1 MLKTPG
7 NGDRQSIQ
15 ARPMEGEGMT
25 VTKRLLLHWV
35 PRFLLPALLNAPVW
49 AVGLGELTVQSY
61 LNEPLRGEVTLI
73 DVESIKIRDL
83 RVELASEDEFQRVG
97 AERVFWL
104 TQLRFEVRDQ
114 GTEKRILL
122 TTDAPLREPYL
133 DFVMALRWP
142 QGRLLRDYTALID
155 LPPTTTLNGDS
166 GTRSPLDHASQVSD
180 EAPEPKAIA
189 RRSLEAMPQTAPPI
203 ADTAGASTPTAG
215 SFYVVVQNDTLW
227 RIASSV
233 APDRP
238 LVEQVMLEIIRMNP
252 EAFQQ
257 QNVNGLK
264 AGYRLELPLTEDIGI
279 DRATAIDAVALQ
291 NNAWQFRDEREQGA
305 STLVADG
312 IANVAVPGS
321 ELPAGAAQPLDPVTA
336 SALEPI
342 PMADEASVAQPDQ
355 EDALWVDQTLVAPA
369 QPEPT
374 QLEPAV
380 FNLAGETASM
390 GASRADFEA
399 LTMTVGRLQSTLA
412 QLQEQITQRD
422 TELASLKALLALRDE
437 RLQAAVTALGK
448 RNEPSLRGQ
457 LVSAATS
464 PAALLTGL
472 FGLVLCFGWFY
483 RRHQTVPAG
492 VSAEPAADLGDGPN
506 AEADADSNAAGDGSD
521 KPQEHMSDG
530 APGLSAEREA
540 DLGDGGDRRGAF
552 HSPEAVP
559 LASNY
564 DSAWATDERTSPGND
579 SLLVG
584 QSTAVEGAPEPL
596 SRDDLSLAP
605 AGALLPAS
613 DGDDSIYGEETD
625 PVDSQLDLARAYID
639 MGDDETARPVLAQVI
654 EQGSLTQQAEARVLL
669 DRLDVP

>member
-1 MLKTPG
+1 
-7 NGDRQSIQ
+7 
-15 ARPMEGEGMT
+15 MT
-25 VTKRLLLHWV
+25 VMKRLLLHWV
-35 PRFLLPALLNAPVW
+35 PRFLLAGLLSAPVW

-61 LNEPLRGEVTLI
+61 LNEPFRGEVTLI
-73 DVESIKIRDL
+73 DVESIEINDL

-97 AERVFWL
+97 AERVIWL
-104 TQLRFEVRDQ
+104 TQLRFEVREQD
-114 GTEKRILL
+114 TEKRILL
-122 TTDAPLREPYL
+122 TTEAPLREPYL

-155 LPPTTTLNGDS
+155 LPPTTTMGEDS
-166 GTRSPLDHASQVSD
+166 VTQSPLDDAIRVSD
-180 EAPEPKAIA
+180 EAPEPDPL
-189 RRSLEAMPQTAPPI
+189 RERSTESMLQTTPSLENL
-203 ADTAGASTPTAG
+203 AGASPPTAG

-233 APDRP
+233 APDR
-238 LVEQVMLEIIRMNP
+238 LSVEQVMLEIIRMNP
-252 EAFQQ
+252 QAFQQ

-264 AGYRLELPLTEDIGI
+264 AGYRLALPLTENIGI

-291 NNAWQFRDEREQGA
+291 NNAWQFRDEQEQGD

-312 IANVAVPGS
+312 ITNVGLPDND
-321 ELPAGAAQPLDPVTA
+321 LPAGAAQPPEPVLT
-336 SALEPI
+336 SVLEPI
-342 PMADEASVAQPDQ
+342 PMADEASVTQPDQ
-355 EDALWVDQTLVAPA
+355 EDALWVDQTLVAP
-369 QPEPT
+369 T

-380 FNLAGETASM
+380 FNLAGEAASM

-422 TELASLKALLALRDE
+422 SELASLKALLALRDE

-457 LVSAATS
+457 FVSAATS
-464 PAALLTGL
+464 PAALLAAL
-472 FGLVLCFGWFY
+472 LGLVLCLGWFY

-492 VSAEPAADLGDGPN
+492 VPAKPAVDLGDGPN
-506 AEADADSNAAGDGSD
+506 AEAVADSNGTGDSSD
-521 KPQEHMSDG
+521 KPQQHMPDV

-540 DLGDGGDRRGAF
+540 HRGDEGDRPGAF
-552 HSPEAVP
+552 HSSEAMP
-559 LASNY
+559 LSGKH
-564 DSAWATDERTSPGND
+564 DSARATDERTSPGND
-579 SLLVG
+579 SSLVEH
-584 QSTAVEGAPEPL
+584 STSAEGAPEPL

-605 AGALLPAS
+605 AGALLAAS
-613 DGDDSIYGEETD
+613 DGDDSIYGLETD

-654 EQGSLTQQAEARVLL
+654 EQGSLTQQAEARALL

>member
-61 LNEPLRGEVTLI
+61 LNEPLRVEVMLI
-73 DVESIKIRDL
+73 DVESIKISDL

-122 TTDAPLREPYL
+122 TTEAPLREPYL

-233 APDRP
+233 APDR
-238 LVEQVMLEIIRMNP
+238 LSVEQVMLEIIRMNP

-291 NNAWQFRDEREQGA
+291 NNAWQFRVEREQGE

-312 IANVAVPGS
+312 IANVAVPDS
-321 ELPAGAAQPLDPVTA
+321 ELPAGAAQPLDPVP
-336 SALEPI
+336 SPALEPI

-464 PAALLTGL
+464 PAALLTAL
-472 FGLVLCFGWFY
+472 FGLALCLGWFY
-483 RRHQTVPAG
+483 RRHQTVPA
-492 VSAEPAADLGDGPN
+492 
-506 AEADADSNAAGDGSD
+506 DGSD
-521 KPQEHMSDG
+521 KPQEHMSDV

-540 DLGDGGDRRGAF
+540 DRGDGGDRRGAF

-559 LASNY
+559 LASNH

-584 QSTAVEGAPEPL
+584 QSTAVEGASEPL

>member
-1 MLKTPG
+1 
-7 NGDRQSIQ
+7 
-15 ARPMEGEGMT
+15 MT
-25 VTKRLLLHWV
+25 VMKRLLLHWV
-35 PRFLLPALLNAPVW
+35 PRFLLAGLLSAPVW

-61 LNEPLRGEVTLI
+61 LNEPFRGEVTLI
-73 DVESIKIRDL
+73 DVESIEINDL

-104 TQLRFEVRDQ
+104 TQLRFEVREQ

-122 TTDAPLREPYL
+122 TTEAPLREPYL

-155 LPPTTTLNGDS
+155 LPPTTTMGEDS
-166 GTRSPLDHASQVSD
+166 VTQSPLDDAIQVSD
-180 EAPEPKAIA
+180 EAPEPDPL
-189 RRSLEAMPQTAPPI
+189 RERSTESMLQTTPSLETP
-203 ADTAGASTPTAG
+203 AGASPPTAG

-233 APDRP
+233 APDR
-238 LVEQVMLEIIRMNP
+238 LSVEQVMLEIIRMNP
-252 EAFQQ
+252 QAFQQ

-264 AGYRLELPLTEDIGI
+264 AGYRLALPLTEDIGI

-291 NNAWQFRDEREQGA
+291 NNAWQFRDEREQGD

-312 IANVAVPGS
+312 ITNVGLPDS
-321 ELPAGAAQPLDPVTA
+321 DLPAGAAQPPEPVLA
-336 SALEPI
+336 SVLEPI
-342 PMADEASVAQPDQ
+342 PMADEASVTQPDQ
-355 EDALWVDQTLVAPA
+355 EDALWVDQTLVAP
-369 QPEPT
+369 T

-380 FNLAGETASM
+380 FNLAGEAASM

-422 TELASLKALLALRDE
+422 SELASLKALLALRDE

-448 RNEPSLRGQ
+448 RNELSLRGQ
-457 LVSAATS
+457 FVSAATS
-464 PAALLTGL
+464 PAALLAAL
-472 FGLVLCFGWFY
+472 LGLVLCLGWFY

-492 VSAEPAADLGDGPN
+492 VPAKPAAELGDGPN
-506 AEADADSNAAGDGSD
+506 AEAVADSNDTGDGSD
-521 KPQEHMSDG
+521 KPQQHMPDV

-540 DLGDGGDRRGAF
+540 HRGDEGDRPGAF
-552 HSPEAVP
+552 HSSEAVP
-559 LASNY
+559 LASKHDN
-564 DSAWATDERTSPGND
+564 AWATDEPTSPSND
-579 SLLVG
+579 SSLVEH
-584 QSTAVEGAPEPL
+584 STAVEGASEPL

-605 AGALLPAS
+605 AGASLPAS
-613 DGDDSIYGEETD
+613 DGDDSIYGLETD

-654 EQGSLTQQAEARVLL
+654 EQGSLTQQAEARALL

>member
-1 MLKTPG
+1 
-7 NGDRQSIQ
+7 
-15 ARPMEGEGMT
+15 MT
-25 VTKRLLLHWV
+25 VMKRLLLHWV
-35 PRFLLPALLNAPVW
+35 PRFLLAGLLSAPVW

-61 LNEPLRGEVTLI
+61 LNEPFRGEVTLI
-73 DVESIKIRDL
+73 DVESIEINDL

-104 TQLRFEVRDQ
+104 TQLRFEVREQ

-122 TTDAPLREPYL
+122 TTEAPLREPYL

-155 LPPTTTLNGDS
+155 LPPTTTMGEDS
-166 GTRSPLDHASQVSD
+166 VTQSPLDDAIRVSD
-180 EAPEPKAIA
+180 EAPEPDPL
-189 RRSLEAMPQTAPPI
+189 RERSTESMLQTTPSLENP
-203 ADTAGASTPTAG
+203 AGASPPTAG

-233 APDRP
+233 APDR
-238 LVEQVMLEIIRMNP
+238 LSVEQVMLEIIRMNP
-252 EAFQQ
+252 QAFQQ

-264 AGYRLELPLTEDIGI
+264 AGYRLGLPLTEDIGI

-291 NNAWQFRDEREQGA
+291 NNAWQFRDEQEQGD

-312 IANVAVPGS
+312 ITNVGLPDS
-321 ELPAGAAQPLDPVTA
+321 DLPAGAAQPPEPVLT
-336 SALEPI
+336 SVLEPI
-342 PMADEASVAQPDQ
+342 PMADEASVTQPDQ
-355 EDALWVDQTLVAPA
+355 EDALWVDQTLVAP
-369 QPEPT
+369 T

-380 FNLAGETASM
+380 FNLAGEAASM

-422 TELASLKALLALRDE
+422 SELASLKALLALRDE

-457 LVSAATS
+457 FVSAATS
-464 PAALLTGL
+464 PAALLAAL
-472 FGLVLCFGWFY
+472 LGLVLCLGWFY
-483 RRHQTVPAG
+483 RRHQTVSAG
-492 VSAEPAADLGDGPN
+492 VPTESAADLGDGPN
-506 AEADADSNAAGDGSD
+506 AGAVADSNGTGDGSD
-521 KPQEHMSDG
+521 KPQRRMPDV
-530 APGLSAEREA
+530 APGLSVEREVYR
-540 DLGDGGDRRGAF
+540 GDEGDRPGAF
-552 HSPEAVP
+552 HSSEAMP
-559 LASNY
+559 LSSKH
-564 DSAWATDERTSPGND
+564 DSARATDERTSPGNGS
-579 SLLVG
+579 SLVEH
-584 QSTAVEGAPEPL
+584 STSAEGAPEPL

-605 AGALLPAS
+605 AGALLAAS
-613 DGDDSIYGEETD
+613 DGDDSIYGLETD

-654 EQGSLTQQAEARVLL
+654 EQGSLTQQAEARALL

>member
-1 MLKTPG
+1 
-7 NGDRQSIQ
+7 
-15 ARPMEGEGMT
+15 MT
-25 VTKRLLLHWV
+25 VMKRLLLHWV
-35 PRFLLPALLNAPVW
+35 PRFLLAGLLSAPVW

-61 LNEPLRGEVTLI
+61 LNEPFRGEVTLI
-73 DVESIKIRDL
+73 DVESIEINDL

-104 TQLRFEVRDQ
+104 TQLRFEVREQ

-122 TTDAPLREPYL
+122 TTEVPLREPYL

-155 LPPTTTLNGDS
+155 LPPTTTMGEDS
-166 GTRSPLDHASQVSD
+166 VTQSPLDDAIRVSD
-180 EAPEPKAIA
+180 EAPEPDPL
-189 RRSLEAMPQTAPPI
+189 RERSTESMLQTTPSLENL
-203 ADTAGASTPTAG
+203 AGASPPTAG

-233 APDRP
+233 APDR
-238 LVEQVMLEIIRMNP
+238 LSVEQVMLEIIRMNP
-252 EAFQQ
+252 QAFQQ

-264 AGYRLELPLTEDIGI
+264 AGYRLALPLTENIGI

-291 NNAWQFRDEREQGA
+291 NNAWQFRDEQEQGD

-312 IANVAVPGS
+312 ITNVGLPDND
-321 ELPAGAAQPLDPVTA
+321 LPAGAAQPPEPVLT
-336 SALEPI
+336 SVLEPI
-342 PMADEASVAQPDQ
+342 PMADEASVTQPDQ
-355 EDALWVDQTLVAPA
+355 EDALWVDQTLVAP
-369 QPEPT
+369 T

-380 FNLAGETASM
+380 FNLAGEAASM

-422 TELASLKALLALRDE
+422 SELASLKALLALRDE

-457 LVSAATS
+457 FVSAATS
-464 PAALLTGL
+464 PAALLAAL
-472 FGLVLCFGWFY
+472 LGLVLCLGWFY

-492 VSAEPAADLGDGPN
+492 VPAEPAADLGDGPN
-506 AEADADSNAAGDGSD
+506 AEAVAESNATGDGSD
-521 KPQEHMSDG
+521 KPQQHMPDV

-540 DLGDGGDRRGAF
+540 HRGDEGDRPGAF
-552 HSPEAVP
+552 HSSEAMP
-559 LASNY
+559 LASKH

-579 SLLVG
+579 SSLVEH
-584 QSTAVEGAPEPL
+584 STAAEGASEPL

-605 AGALLPAS
+605 AGALLAAS
-613 DGDDSIYGEETD
+613 DGDDSIYGLETD

-654 EQGSLTQQAEARVLL
+654 EQGSLTQQAEARALL

>member
-1 MLKTPG
+1 
-7 NGDRQSIQ
+7 
-15 ARPMEGEGMT
+15 MT
-25 VTKRLLLHWV
+25 VMKRLLLHWV
-35 PRFLLPALLNAPVW
+35 PRFLLAGLLSAPVW

-61 LNEPLRGEVTLI
+61 LNEPFRGEVTLI
-73 DVESIKIRDL
+73 DVESIEINDL

-97 AERVFWL
+97 AERVIWL
-104 TQLRFEVRDQ
+104 TQLRFEVREQ

-122 TTDAPLREPYL
+122 TTEAPLREPYL

-155 LPPTTTLNGDS
+155 LPPTATMGEDS
-166 GTRSPLDHASQVSD
+166 VTQSPLDDAIQVSD
-180 EAPEPKAIA
+180 EAPEPDPL
-189 RRSLEAMPQTAPPI
+189 RERSTESILQPI
-203 ADTAGASTPTAG
+203 PSVENPAGASPPTAG

-233 APDRP
+233 APDR
-238 LVEQVMLEIIRMNP
+238 LSVEQVMLEIIRMNP
-252 EAFQQ
+252 QAFQQ

-264 AGYRLELPLTEDIGI
+264 AGYRLALPLTENIGI

-291 NNAWQFRDEREQGA
+291 NNAWQFRDEQEQGD

-312 IANVAVPGS
+312 ITNVGLPDS
-321 ELPAGAAQPLDPVTA
+321 DLPAGAAQPPEPVLT
-336 SALEPI
+336 SVLEPI
-342 PMADEASVAQPDQ
+342 PMADEASVTQPDQ
-355 EDALWVDQTLVAPA
+355 EDALWVDQTLVAP
-369 QPEPT
+369 T

-380 FNLAGETASM
+380 FNLAGEAASM

-422 TELASLKALLALRDE
+422 SELASLKALLALRDE

-457 LVSAATS
+457 FVSAATS
-464 PAALLTGL
+464 PAALLAAL
-472 FGLVLCFGWFY
+472 LGLVLCLGWFY

-492 VSAEPAADLGDGPN
+492 VPANPAADLGDGPN
-506 AEADADSNAAGDGSD
+506 AEAVADSNDTGDGSD
-521 KPQEHMSDG
+521 KPQQHMPDV
-530 APGLSAEREA
+530 ALGLSAEREA
-540 DLGDGGDRRGAF
+540 HRGDEGDRPGAF
-552 HSPEAVP
+552 HSSEAMP
-559 LASNY
+559 LSGKH
-564 DSAWATDERTSPGND
+564 DSARATDERTSPGNGS
-579 SLLVG
+579 SLVEH
-584 QSTAVEGAPEPL
+584 STSAEGASEPL

-605 AGALLPAS
+605 AGASLPAS
-613 DGDDSIYGEETD
+613 DGDDSIYGLETD

-654 EQGSLTQQAEARVLL
+654 EQGSLTQQAEARALL

>member
-1 MLKTPG
+1 
-7 NGDRQSIQ
+7 
-15 ARPMEGEGMT
+15 MT
-25 VTKRLLLHWV
+25 VMKRLLLHWV
-35 PRFLLPALLNAPVW
+35 PRFLLAGLLSAPVW

-61 LNEPLRGEVTLI
+61 LNEPLRGEVALI
-73 DVESIKIRDL
+73 DVESIQINDL
-83 RVELASEDEFQRVG
+83 RVGLASEDEFQRVG

-104 TQLRFEVRDQ
+104 TQLRFEVREQ

-122 TTDAPLREPYL
+122 TTEASLREPYL

-155 LPPTTTLNGDS
+155 LPPTTTLGEDS
-166 GTRSPLDHASQVSD
+166 VTQSPLDDAIQVSD
-180 EAPEPKAIA
+180 EAPEPDPL
-189 RRSLEAMPQTAPPI
+189 RERSTESILQPI
-203 ADTAGASTPTAG
+203 PSVENPAGASPPTAG

-233 APDRP
+233 APDR
-238 LVEQVMLEIIRMNP
+238 LSVEQVMLEIIRMNP
-252 EAFQQ
+252 QAFQQ

-264 AGYRLELPLTEDIGI
+264 AGYRLALPLTENIGI

-291 NNAWQFRDEREQGA
+291 NNAWQFRDEQEQGD

-312 IANVAVPGS
+312 ITNVAVPDGD
-321 ELPAGAAQPLDPVTA
+321 LPVGAAQPPEPVLA
-336 SALEPI
+336 SVLEPI
-342 PMADEASVAQPDQ
+342 PMADEASVTQPDQ

-369 QPEPT
+369 QLEPT

-380 FNLAGETASM
+380 FNLAGEAASM

-422 TELASLKALLALRDE
+422 SELASLKALLALRDE

-457 LVSAATS
+457 FVSAATS
-464 PAALLTGL
+464 PAALLAAL
-472 FGLVLCFGWFY
+472 LGLVLCLGWFY

-492 VSAEPAADLGDGPN
+492 VPAKPAADLGDGPN
-506 AEADADSNAAGDGSD
+506 AEAVADSNDTGDGSD
-521 KPQEHMSDG
+521 KPQQHMPDV
-530 APGLSAEREA
+530 ALGLSAEREA
-540 DLGDGGDRRGAF
+540 HRGDEGDRPGAF
-552 HSPEAVP
+552 HSSEAVP
-559 LASNY
+559 LASKH
-564 DSAWATDERTSPGND
+564 DSAWATDERTSPSND
-579 SLLVG
+579 SSLVEH
-584 QSTAVEGAPEPL
+584 STAVEGASEPL

-605 AGALLPAS
+605 AGASLPAS
-613 DGDDSIYGEETD
+613 DGDDSIYGLETD

-654 EQGSLTQQAEARVLL
+654 EQGSPTQQAEARALL

>member
-1 MLKTPG
+1 
-7 NGDRQSIQ
+7 
-15 ARPMEGEGMT
+15 MT
-25 VTKRLLLHWV
+25 VMKRLLLHWV
-35 PRFLLPALLNAPVW
+35 PRFLLAGLLSAPVW

-61 LNEPLRGEVTLI
+61 LNEPFRGEVTLI
-73 DVESIKIRDL
+73 DVESIEINDL

-97 AERVFWL
+97 AERVIWL
-104 TQLRFEVRDQ
+104 TQLRFEVREQD
-114 GTEKRILL
+114 TEKRILL
-122 TTDAPLREPYL
+122 TTEAPLREPYL

-155 LPPTTTLNGDS
+155 LPPTTTMGEDS
-166 GTRSPLDHASQVSD
+166 VTQSPLDDAIRVSD
-180 EAPEPKAIA
+180 EAPEPDPL
-189 RRSLEAMPQTAPPI
+189 RERSTESMLQTTPSLENP
-203 ADTAGASTPTAG
+203 AGASPPTAG

-233 APDRP
+233 APDR
-238 LVEQVMLEIIRMNP
+238 LSVEQVMLEIIRMNP
-252 EAFQQ
+252 QAFQQ

-264 AGYRLELPLTEDIGI
+264 AGYRLALPLTENIGI

-291 NNAWQFRDEREQGA
+291 NNAWQFRDEQEQGD

-312 IANVAVPGS
+312 ITNVGLPDS
-321 ELPAGAAQPLDPVTA
+321 DLPAGAAQPPEPVLT
-336 SALEPI
+336 SVLEPI
-342 PMADEASVAQPDQ
+342 PMADEASLTQPDQ
-355 EDALWVDQTLVAPA
+355 EDALWVDQTLVAP
-369 QPEPT
+369 T

-380 FNLAGETASM
+380 FNLAGEAASM

-422 TELASLKALLALRDE
+422 SELASLKALLALRDE

-457 LVSAATS
+457 FVSAATS
-464 PAALLTGL
+464 PAALLAAL
-472 FGLVLCFGWFY
+472 LGLVLCLGWFY

-492 VSAEPAADLGDGPN
+492 VPAEPAADLGDGPN
-506 AEADADSNAAGDGSD
+506 AEAVAESNATGDGSD
-521 KPQEHMSDG
+521 KPQQHMPDV
-530 APGLSAEREA
+530 APGLSAEREVHR
-540 DLGDGGDRRGAF
+540 GDEGDRPGAF
-552 HSPEAVP
+552 HSSEAMP
-559 LASNY
+559 LSGKH
-564 DSAWATDERTSPGND
+564 DSARATDERTSPGND
-579 SLLVG
+579 SSLVEH
-584 QSTAVEGAPEPL
+584 STSAEGAPEPL

-605 AGALLPAS
+605 AGALLAAS
-613 DGDDSIYGEETD
+613 DGDDSIYGLETD

-654 EQGSLTQQAEARVLL
+654 EQGSLTQQAEARALL

>member
-1 MLKTPG
+1 
-7 NGDRQSIQ
+7 
-15 ARPMEGEGMT
+15 MT
-25 VTKRLLLHWV
+25 VMKRLLPHWV
-35 PRFLLPALLNAPVW
+35 PRFLLAGLLSAPVW

-61 LNEPLRGEVTLI
+61 LNEPFRGEVTLI
-73 DVESIKIRDL
+73 DVESIEINDL

-104 TQLRFEVRDQ
+104 TQLRFEVREQ

-122 TTDAPLREPYL
+122 TTEAPLREPYL

-155 LPPTTTLNGDS
+155 LPPTTTMGEDS
-166 GTRSPLDHASQVSD
+166 VTQSPLDDAIRVSD
-180 EAPEPKAIA
+180 EAPEPDPL
-189 RRSLEAMPQTAPPI
+189 RERSTESMLQTTPSLENP
-203 ADTAGASTPTAG
+203 AGASPPTAG

-233 APDRP
+233 APDR
-238 LVEQVMLEIIRMNP
+238 LSVEQVMLEIIRMNP
-252 EAFQQ
+252 QAFQQ

-264 AGYRLELPLTEDIGI
+264 AGYRLALPLTENIGI

-291 NNAWQFRDEREQGA
+291 NNAWQFRDEQEQGD

-312 IANVAVPGS
+312 ITNVGLPDS
-321 ELPAGAAQPLDPVTA
+321 DLPAGAAQPPEPVLT
-336 SALEPI
+336 SVLEPI
-342 PMADEASVAQPDQ
+342 PMADEASVTQPDQ
-355 EDALWVDQTLVAPA
+355 EDALWVDQTLVAP
-369 QPEPT
+369 T

-380 FNLAGETASM
+380 FNLAGEAASM

-422 TELASLKALLALRDE
+422 SELASLKALLALRDE

-457 LVSAATS
+457 FVSAATS
-464 PAALLTGL
+464 PAALLAAL
-472 FGLVLCFGWFY
+472 LGLVLCLGWFY
-483 RRHQTVPAG
+483 RRHQTVSAG
-492 VSAEPAADLGDGPN
+492 VPTESAADLGDGPN
-506 AEADADSNAAGDGSD
+506 AGAVADSNGTGDGSD
-521 KPQEHMSDG
+521 KPQQHMPDV
-530 APGLSAEREA
+530 APGLSAEREVYR
-540 DLGDGGDRRGAF
+540 GDEGDRPGAF
-552 HSPEAVP
+552 HSSEAMP
-559 LASNY
+559 LASKH
-564 DSAWATDERTSPGND
+564 DSARATDERTSPGND
-579 SLLVG
+579 SSLVEH
-584 QSTAVEGAPEPL
+584 STSAEGAPEPL

-605 AGALLPAS
+605 AGALLAAS
-613 DGDDSIYGEETD
+613 DGDDSIYGLETD

-654 EQGSLTQQAEARVLL
+654 EQGSLTQQAEARALL

>member
-1 MLKTPG
+1 
-7 NGDRQSIQ
+7 
-15 ARPMEGEGMT
+15 MT
-25 VTKRLLLHWV
+25 VMKRLLLHWV
-35 PRFLLPALLNAPVW
+35 PRFLLAGLLSAPVW

-61 LNEPLRGEVTLI
+61 LNEPFRGEVTLI
-73 DVESIKIRDL
+73 DVESIEINDL

-104 TQLRFEVRDQ
+104 TQLRFEVREQ

-122 TTDAPLREPYL
+122 TTEVPLREPYL

-155 LPPTTTLNGDS
+155 LPPTTTMGEDS
-166 GTRSPLDHASQVSD
+166 VTQSPLDDAIRVSD
-180 EAPEPKAIA
+180 EAPEPDPL
-189 RRSLEAMPQTAPPI
+189 RERSTESMLQTTPSLENL
-203 ADTAGASTPTAG
+203 AGASPPTAG

-233 APDRP
+233 APDR
-238 LVEQVMLEIIRMNP
+238 LSVEQVMLEIIRMNP
-252 EAFQQ
+252 QAFQQ

-264 AGYRLELPLTEDIGI
+264 AGYRLALPLTENIGI

-291 NNAWQFRDEREQGA
+291 NNAWQFRDEQEQGD

-312 IANVAVPGS
+312 ITNVGLPGS
-321 ELPAGAAQPLDPVTA
+321 DLPAGASQPPEPVLT
-336 SALEPI
+336 SVLEPI
-342 PMADEASVAQPDQ
+342 PMADAASVTQPDQ
-355 EDALWVDQTLVAPA
+355 EDALWVDQTLVAP
-369 QPEPT
+369 T

-380 FNLAGETASM
+380 FNLAGEAASM

-422 TELASLKALLALRDE
+422 SELASLKALLALRDE

-448 RNEPSLRGQ
+448 RNELSLRGQ
-457 LVSAATS
+457 FVSAATS
-464 PAALLTGL
+464 PAALLAAL
-472 FGLVLCFGWFY
+472 LGLVLCLGWFY

-492 VSAEPAADLGDGPN
+492 VPAKPAAELGDGPN
-506 AEADADSNAAGDGSD
+506 AEAVADSNDTGDGSD
-521 KPQEHMSDG
+521 KPQQHMPDV
-530 APGLSAEREA
+530 ALGLSAEREA
-540 DLGDGGDRRGAF
+540 HRGDEGDRPGAF
-552 HSPEAVP
+552 HSSEAVP
-559 LASNY
+559 LASKH
-564 DSAWATDERTSPGND
+564 DSAWATDERTSPSND
-579 SLLVG
+579 SSLVEH
-584 QSTAVEGAPEPL
+584 STAVEGASEPL

-605 AGALLPAS
+605 AGASLPAS
-613 DGDDSIYGEETD
+613 DGDDSIYGLETD

-654 EQGSLTQQAEARVLL
+654 EQGSLTQQAEARALL

>member
-15 ARPMEGEGMT
+15 ARPMEGEGMA
-25 VTKRLLLHWV
+25 VMKRLLLHWM
-35 PRFLLPALLNAPVW
+35 PRFLLAGLLNAPVW

-73 DVESIKIRDL
+73 DVESIEISDL
-83 RVELASEDEFQRVG
+83 RVDLASEDEFRRVG
-97 AERVFWL
+97 AERVVWL
-104 TQLRFEVRDQ
+104 TQLRFEVRAQ

-122 TTDAPLREPYL
+122 TTEAPLREPYL

-155 LPPTTTLNGDS
+155 LPPTTTLGEDS
-166 GTRSPLDHASQVSD
+166 VTQSPLDDAIQVSD
-180 EAPEPKAIA
+180 EPPEPDPFMERSTESISQTTP
-189 RRSLEAMPQTAPPI
+189 SLENL
-203 ADTAGASTPTAG
+203 AGTSPPTAG

-233 APDRP
+233 APDRL

-252 EAFQQ
+252 QAFQQ

-264 AGYRLELPLTEDIGI
+264 AGYRLALPFTENIGI

-291 NNAWQFRDEREQGA
+291 NNAWQFRDEREQRD
-305 STLVADG
+305 SMLVADG
-312 IANVAVPGS
+312 ITNVAVPDS
-321 ELPAGAAQPLDPVTA
+321 DLPAGAAQPPESVLA
-336 SALEPI
+336 SVLEPI
-342 PMADEASVAQPDQ
+342 PMADEASVTQPDQ
-355 EDALWVDQTLVAPA
+355 EDARWVDQALVA
-369 QPEPT
+369 PT

-380 FNLAGETASM
+380 FNLAREAASM

-412 QLQEQITQRD
+412 QLQEQISQRD
-422 TELASLKALLALRDE
+422 SELASLKALLALRDE

-448 RNEPSLRGQ
+448 GNEPSLRGQ
-457 LVSAATS
+457 FVSAATS
-464 PAALLTGL
+464 PAALLAAL
-472 FGLVLCFGWFY
+472 FGLVLCLGWFY

-492 VSAEPAADLGDGPN
+492 VPAEPAADLGDGPN
-506 AEADADSNAAGDGSD
+506 AEAVADSNATGDGPD
-521 KPQEHMSDG
+521 KPQE
-530 APGLSAEREA
+530 
-540 DLGDGGDRRGAF
+540 

-559 LASNY
+559 LASNH

-579 SLLVG
+579 SSLVEH
-584 QSTAVEGAPEPL
+584 STAVEGASEPL

-613 DGDDSIYGEETD
+613 DGDESIYGLETD

-654 EQGSLTQQAEARVLL
+654 EQGSLTQQAEARALL

>member
-1 MLKTPG
+1 
-7 NGDRQSIQ
+7 
-15 ARPMEGEGMT
+15 MT
-25 VTKRLLLHWV
+25 VMKRLLLHWV
-35 PRFLLPALLNAPVW
+35 PRFLLAGLLSAPVW

-61 LNEPLRGEVTLI
+61 LNEPFHGEVKLI
-73 DVESIKIRDL
+73 DVESIEINDL

-104 TQLRFEVRDQ
+104 TQLRFEVREQ

-122 TTDAPLREPYL
+122 TTEAPLREPYL

-155 LPPTTTLNGDS
+155 LPPTTTMGEDS
-166 GTRSPLDHASQVSD
+166 VTQSPLDDAIRVSD
-180 EAPEPKAIA
+180 EAPEPDPL
-189 RRSLEAMPQTAPPI
+189 RERSTESMLQTTPSLENP
-203 ADTAGASTPTAG
+203 AGASPPTAG

-233 APDRP
+233 APDR
-238 LVEQVMLEIIRMNP
+238 LSVEQVMLEIIRMNP
-252 EAFQQ
+252 QAFQQ

-264 AGYRLELPLTEDIGI
+264 AGYRLALPLTENIGI

-291 NNAWQFRDEREQGA
+291 NNAWQFRDEQEQGD

-312 IANVAVPGS
+312 ITNVGLPDND
-321 ELPAGAAQPLDPVTA
+321 LPAGAAQPPEPVLT
-336 SALEPI
+336 SVLEPI
-342 PMADEASVAQPDQ
+342 PMADEASVTQPDQ
-355 EDALWVDQTLVAPA
+355 EDALWVDQTLVAP
-369 QPEPT
+369 T

-380 FNLAGETASM
+380 FNLAGEAASM

-422 TELASLKALLALRDE
+422 SELASLKALLALRDE

-457 LVSAATS
+457 FVSAATS
-464 PAALLTGL
+464 PAALLAAL
-472 FGLVLCFGWFY
+472 LGLVLCLGWFY
-483 RRHQTVPAG
+483 RRHQTVSAG
-492 VSAEPAADLGDGPN
+492 VPTESAADLGDGPN
-506 AEADADSNAAGDGSD
+506 AGAVAESNATGDGSD
-521 KPQEHMSDG
+521 KPQQHMPDVV
-530 APGLSAEREA
+530 PGLSAEREVHR
-540 DLGDGGDRRGAF
+540 GHEGDRPGAF
-552 HSPEAVP
+552 HSSEAMP
-559 LASNY
+559 LASKH
-564 DSAWATDERTSPGND
+564 DSARATDERTSPGND
-579 SLLVG
+579 SSLVEH
-584 QSTAVEGAPEPL
+584 STAAEGASEPL

-605 AGALLPAS
+605 AGALLAAS
-613 DGDDSIYGEETD
+613 DGDDSIYGLETD

-654 EQGSLTQQAEARVLL
+654 EQGSLTQQAEARALL